1 MITTNPPYML
11 AEHGLRNP
19 DDRKAIARHE
29 VLCTLD
35 DILRESMHLFAGQGQ
50 ILYDPQT
57 VPADGDPDKDES
69 VQD

>member
-1 MITTNPPYML
+1 ML

-35 DILRESMHLFAGQGQ
+35 DILRESMHLLQDKGRFYMVVWHYLY
-50 ILYDPQT
+50 ILILHQM
-57 VPADGDPDKDES
+57 V
-69 VQD
+69 